1 MVSPSMTAFTDA
13 ELYPS
18 SDGQPMAENTVQYRW
33 LVTIKENLERWLADR
48 PDVFVAGDLLWYPVA
63 VTVPPAPCQAP
74 DVMVVL
80 GRPKGDRLSYKQFEE
95 GGVPPQVVF
104 EILSESNRG
113 RRGQANMATKFRFYE
128 QYGVEEYYTYD
139 PDFREF
145 CGWQRQGD
153 VLLPIDGRHWVSPL
167 LGVTFVWE
175 PGTELALYLPNGE
188 RFLTPL
194 EMAQERDR
202 ERQGRV
208 QAEQQALVERQRR
221 QRAEQ
226 QALVEQQRRQQAEQ
240 QALVE
245 QQQRQQAEQRAA
257 ELAAR
262 LRALGLEP

>member
-1 MVSPSMTAFTDA
+1 MVLSATLTDA

-33 LVTIKENLERWLADR
+33 LVLIKENLERWFADR

-63 VTVPPAPCQAP
+63 VTVPPAPRQAP

-95 GGVPPQVVF
+95 GGAPPQVVF

-113 RRGQANMATKFRFYE
+113 RRGQAEMATKFRFYE
-128 QYGVEEYYTYD
+128 QYGVEEYYIYD
-139 PDFREF
+139 PDRWELT
-145 CGWQRQGD
+145 GWQRQGAAL
-153 VLLPIDGRHWVSPL
+153 VPIAEVGRWVSPL
-167 LGVTFVWE
+167 LGVRFVWE

-202 ERQGRV
+202 ERQRRV
-208 QAEQQALVERQRR
+208 QAEQRTI
-221 QRAEQ
+221 AEQ
-226 QALVEQQRRQQAEQ
+226 ERRQQAEQ
-240 QALVE
+240 QARLEQERRQQAE
-245 QQQRQQAEQRAA
+245 QQVQAEQERRQQAEQRAA